1 MHIVVFSM
9 MYAPDDFKINDIVL
23 ELIRQGHSVKV
34 VTGLPD
40 YATSHIPGEYRW
52 FRKRHEKMV
61 RYEVRRLPIIARR
74 HGVLFRM
81 LNYLSYVVSG
91 SIYALFCRKKGT
103 DAILVYETSPIFQAI
118 PALIFKKL
126 AHRPLTLYCC
136 DVWPACVQAWNV
148 SEHSFFYR
156 FSLRASRFIYR
167 RCDTVAVSSRPFIPY
182 LHEVCGVDKERMPYL
197 PQHAEDLY
205 SDICGVYEEDG
216 CTDFLFAGN
225 IGAVQDVECI
235 IKATARLPGELP
247 FKVHIVGA
255 GSNLNA
261 CKQLVEQL
269 SLQNKVVF
277 HGRHPQSQMPCYYKM
292 ADCML
297 LTLRG
302 GDMIGE
308 TLPAKAQS
316 YLSVGKPIV
325 GAIDGAGREMIIEA
339 DCGEGVPAGDDE
351 ALAAAMRR
359 VIEHPAVYRQK
370 GQNGRRFFE
379 ENYTK
384 ALFMQR
390 LMALLQPADEA

>member
-148 SEHSFFYR
+148 SERSFFYR

-182 LHEVCGVDKERMPYL
+182 LHAVCGVEEGRMPYL

-216 CTDFLFAGN
+216 CIDFLFAGN

-235 IKATARLPGELP
+235 IKAAARLPGELP

-269 SLQNKVVF
+269 SLQDKVVF
-277 HGRHPQSQMPCYYKM
+277 HGRHPQSQMPRYYKM

-351 ALAAAMRR
+351 ALAAAMQR

-390 LMALLQPADEA
+390 LMALLQPTDEA

>member
-81 LNYLSYVVSG
+81 FNYLSYVVSG
-91 SIYALFCRKKGT
+91 SIFALFCRKKDT

-277 HGRHPQSQMPCYYKM
+277 HGRHPQSQMPRYYKM

-339 DCGEGVPAGDDE
+339 DCGEGVPAGDNE

-390 LMALLQPADEA
+390 LMALLQPTDEA

>member
-61 RYEVRRLPIIARR
+61 RYEVRRLSIIARR

>member
-370 GQNGRRFFE
+370 RQNGRRFFE

>member
-81 LNYLSYVVSG
+81 FNYLSYVVSG
-91 SIYALFCRKKGT
+91 SIYALFCRKKDT

-277 HGRHPQSQMPCYYKM
+277 HGRHPQSQMPRYYKM

-339 DCGEGVPAGDDE
+339 DCGEGVPAGDNE

-390 LMALLQPADEA
+390 LMALLQPTDEA

>member
-9 MYAPDDFKINDIVL
+9 MYAPDNFKINDIVL

-52 FRKRHEKMV
+52 FRKRHEKLYH
-61 RYEVRRLPIIARR
+61 YEVRRLPIIARR
-74 HGVLFRM
+74 SGAFFRV

-103 DAILVYETSPIFQAI
+103 DAVLVYETSPVFQAI
-118 PALIFKKL
+118 PALIFKRL

-136 DVWPACVQAWNV
+136 DVWPACIRAWNV
-148 SEHSFFYR
+148 SENSLPYR
-156 FSLRASRFIYR
+156 FSLKVSRFIYR

-182 LHEVCGVDKERMPYL
+182 LHDVCGVEEERMVYL
-197 PQHAEDLY
+197 PQHAEDVY
-205 SDICGVYEEDG
+205 SDICGVYEDNG

-235 IKATARLPGELP
+235 IKATARIPVELP

-261 CKQLVEQL
+261 CKKLVQKL
-269 SLQNKVVF
+269 DIADKVIF
-277 HGRHPQSQMPCYYKM
+277 HGRHPLSRMPVYYKM

-325 GAIDGAGREMIIEA
+325 GAIDGAGQEMIAEA
-339 DCGEGVPAGDDE
+339 DCGECVSAGD
-351 ALAAAMRR
+351 AAGLAASMQR
-359 VIEHPAVYRQK
+359 VIEQPEVYREK
-370 GQNGRRFFE
+370 GLKGRRFFE

-384 ALFMQR
+384 ALFMKR
-390 LMALLQPADEA
+390 LLALLESDAQK

>member
-269 SLQNKVVF
+269 SLQNKVGF

>member
-81 LNYLSYVVSG
+81 FNYLSYVVSG
-91 SIYALFCRKKGT
+91 SIYALFCRKKDP

-277 HGRHPQSQMPCYYKM
+277 HGRHPQSQMPRYYKM

-339 DCGEGVPAGDDE
+339 DCGEGVPAGDNE

-390 LMALLQPADEA
+390 LMALLQPTDEA

>member
-1 MHIVVFSM
+1 MF
-9 MYAPDDFKINDIVL
+9 
-23 ELIRQGHSVKV
+23 
-34 VTGLPD
+34 
-40 YATSHIPGEYRW
+40 
-52 FRKRHEKMV
+52 
-61 RYEVRRLPIIARR
+61 
-74 HGVLFRM
+74 
-81 LNYLSYVVSG
+81 NYLSYVVSG
-91 SIYALFCRKKGT
+91 SIYALFCRKKDT

-277 HGRHPQSQMPCYYKM
+277 HGRHPQSQMPRYYKM

-339 DCGEGVPAGDDE
+339 DCGEGVPAGDNE

-390 LMALLQPADEA
+390 LMALLQPTDEA

>member
-81 LNYLSYVVSG
+81 FNYLSYVVSG
-91 SIYALFCRKKGT
+91 SIYALFCRKKDT

-277 HGRHPQSQMPCYYKM
+277 HGRHPQSQMPRYYKM

-390 LMALLQPADEA
+390 LMALLQPTDEA

>member
-1 MHIVVFSM
+1 MHSVVFSM

>member
-359 VIEHPAVYRQK
+359 VIEHPAVNRQK

>member
-1 MHIVVFSM
+1 MHIVAFSM

-81 LNYLSYVVSG
+81 FNYLSYVVSG
-91 SIYALFCRKKGT
+91 SIYALFCRKKDT

-277 HGRHPQSQMPCYYKM
+277 HGRHPQSQMPRYYKM

-339 DCGEGVPAGDDE
+339 DCGEGVPAGDNE

-390 LMALLQPADEA
+390 LMALLQPTDEA

>member
-261 CKQLVEQL
+261 CKQLVEKL

>member
-325 GAIDGAGREMIIEA
+325 GATG
-339 DCGEGVPAGDDE
+339 
-351 ALAAAMRR
+351 
-359 VIEHPAVYRQK
+359 
-370 GQNGRRFFE
+370 
-379 ENYTK
+379 
-384 ALFMQR
+384 
-390 LMALLQPADEA
+390 

>member
-52 FRKRHEKMV
+52 FRTRHETMV
-61 RYEVRRLPIIARR
+61 RYAVRRLPILARR

>member
-261 CKQLVEQL
+261 CKHLVEQL
-269 SLQNKVVF
+269 SLQDKVVF
-277 HGRHPQSQMPCYYKM
+277 HGRHPQSQMPRYYKM

>member
-9 MYAPDDFKINDIVL
+9 MYSPDNFKINDIVL

-34 VTGLPD
+34 ITGLPD
-40 YATSHIPGEYRW
+40 YATSHIPSEYRW
-52 FRKRHEKMV
+52 FRKRHEKLYH
-61 RYEVRRLPIIARR
+61 YEVRRLPIIARR
-74 HGVLFRM
+74 HGAFFRA
-81 LNYLSYVVSG
+81 LNYLSYVISG
-91 SIYALFCRKKGT
+91 SLYALFCRKKGT
-103 DAILVYETSPIFQAI
+103 DAVFVYETSPVFQAI

-126 AHRPLTLYCC
+126 AKKPLTLYCC
-136 DVWPACVQAWNV
+136 DVWPACIRAWNIK
-148 SEHSFFYR
+148 EDSFLYR

-167 RCDTVAVSSRPFIPY
+167 RCDTVAVTSRPFIPY
-182 LHEVCGVDKERMPYL
+182 LHDVCGVEETRMTYL

-205 SDICGVYEEDG
+205 TDICGVYEDDG
-216 CTDFLFAGN
+216 QTDFLFAGN
-225 IGAVQDVECI
+225 VGAVQDVECI
-235 IKATARLPGELP
+235 IKAASHIPPDRA

-255 GSNLNA
+255 GSRLNA
-261 CKQLVEQL
+261 CKKLAEKRGVQDRVT
-269 SLQNKVVF
+269 F
-277 HGRHPQSQMPCYYKM
+277 HGRHPLSRMPGYYKM

-325 GAIDGAGREMIIEA
+325 GAIDGAGQEMIREA
-339 DCGEGVPAGDDE
+339 DCGECVPAGDDA
-351 ALAAAMRR
+351 ALAAAMLK
-359 VIEHPAVYRQK
+359 VIDDPALYREK
-370 GQNGRRFFE
+370 GRQGRRFFE

-390 LMALLQPADEA
+390 LLALLDKDGQA

>member
-81 LNYLSYVVSG
+81 FNYLSYVVSG
-91 SIYALFCRKKGT
+91 SIYALFCRKKDT

-182 LHEVCGVDKERMPYL
+182 LHEVCGVDKKRMPYL

-277 HGRHPQSQMPCYYKM
+277 HGRHPQSQMPRYYKM

-339 DCGEGVPAGDDE
+339 DCGEGVPAGDNE

-390 LMALLQPADEA
+390 LMALLQPTDEA

>member
-81 LNYLSYVVSG
+81 FNYLSYVVSG
-91 SIYALFCRKKGT
+91 SIYALFCRKKDT

-277 HGRHPQSQMPCYYKM
+277 HGRHPQSQMPRYYKM

-339 DCGEGVPAGDDE
+339 DCGEGVPAGDNE
-351 ALAAAMRR
+351 ARAAAMRR

-390 LMALLQPADEA
+390 LMALLQPTDEA

>member
-136 DVWPACVQAWNV
+136 DVWPACVQALNV

>member
-339 DCGEGVPAGDDE
+339 DCGEGVPAGRSTGCSDATGDR
-351 ALAAAMRR
+351 ASRR
-359 VIEHPAVYRQK
+359 VPPKR
-370 GQNGRRFFE
+370 
-379 ENYTK
+379 TK
-384 ALFMQR
+384 RAALF
-390 LMALLQPADEA
+390 

>member
-81 LNYLSYVVSG
+81 FNYLSYVVSG
-91 SIYALFCRKKGT
+91 SIYALFCRKKDT

-197 PQHAEDLY
+197 PQHSEDLY

-277 HGRHPQSQMPCYYKM
+277 HGRHPQSQMPRYYKM

-339 DCGEGVPAGDDE
+339 DCGEGVPAGDNE

-390 LMALLQPADEA
+390 LMALLQPTDEA

>member
-261 CKQLVEQL
+261 
-269 SLQNKVVF
+269 
-277 HGRHPQSQMPCYYKM
+277 
-292 ADCML
+292 
-297 LTLRG
+297 
-302 GDMIGE
+302 
-308 TLPAKAQS
+308 
-316 YLSVGKPIV
+316 
-325 GAIDGAGREMIIEA
+325 
-339 DCGEGVPAGDDE
+339 
-351 ALAAAMRR
+351 
-359 VIEHPAVYRQK
+359 
-370 GQNGRRFFE
+370 
-379 ENYTK
+379 
-384 ALFMQR
+384 
-390 LMALLQPADEA
+390 